1 MWLHACQF
9 EFQFPRPAMLMGIVN
24 VTPDSF
30 SDGGRFFDPAHAVE
44 QALQLVAEGA
54 DILDIG
60 GESTRPGA
68 TPVSEEEELRRV
80 LPVIRGIVAAFPNG
94 ERGGSARAASGGSEE
109 PASQREAF
117 HLGPSSPILISID
130 TMKPEVARAAV
141 AAGASIIN
149 DVAANRSNPA
159 MWDVVRETGA
169 GYVVM
174 HMQGTPQTMQ
184 REPRY
189 DDVVRA
195 VGEFFRERLNA
206 LRAHGVSA
214 DQIVFDPGIGFGK
227 TTEHNLELLA
237 GLAQFR
243 ACERP
248 VLIGVSRKA
257 FIGKAGGAGEAVD
270 RLPGSLACACA
281 AVAAGAQIIRTHD
294 VAATRQALRMTE
306 AIHVRRK

>member
-1 MWLHACQF
+1 MWLRARQF

-30 SDGGRFFDPAHAVE
+30 SDGGKFFDPHRAVE
-44 QALQLVAEGA
+44 HALQLIAEGA

-60 GESTRPGA
+60 GESTRPNA

-80 LPVIRGIVAAFPNG
+80 LPVILELV
-94 ERGGSARAASGGSEE
+94 RGGL
-109 PASQREAF
+109 PA
-117 HLGPSSPILISID
+117 PVMISVD
-130 TMKPEVARAAV
+130 TMKPVVARAAV
-141 AAGASIIN
+141 EAGASLIN
-149 DVAANRSNPA
+149 DVAAHRADTA

-169 GYVVM
+169 GYLVM

-184 REPRY
+184 REPHY
-189 DDVVRA
+189 DDVVRE
-195 VGEFFRERLNA
+195 VGDFFGERLNA
-206 LRAHGVSA
+206 LRAHGVSS
-214 DQIVFDPGIGFGK
+214 DQIILDPGLGFGK

-257 FIGKAGGAGEAVD
+257 FIGKLGGAGEAVD
-270 RLPGSLACACA
+270 RLPGSLACACE
-281 AVAAGAQIIRTHD
+281 AVAQGAQIIRTHD
-294 VAATRQALRMTE
+294 VAATRQALRLTE
-306 AIHVRRK
+306 AIHARRK